1 MEESGLGRRKCR
13 DWIQDILGER
23 CLLDLQVEASSR
35 SLDMNV
41 RFREAQSDYIH
52 LEIIRV

>member
-23 CLLDLQVEASSR
+23 CLLDLQVEAWSR

-52 LEIIRV
+52 LEIDRV